1 MTLLADIGDAL
12 RGALADDVLPAA
24 TLHVV
29 TETLNDYGTPV
40 RTLTDHVGQGFV
52 SDWKAEVMAVRGY
65 AANTAKVV
73 LVQDAALPR
82 PKLGDEITAQRPING
97 TMEHFRVTDVTS
109 DPADATWQ
117 VAGVKI

>member
-24 TLHVV
+24 TLHAV
-29 TETLNDYGTPV
+29 TETLSDYGTPT
-40 RTLTDHVGQGFV
+40 RTLVDRAAQGFV
-52 SDWKAEVMAVRGY
+52 SDWKSDVMAARGY
-65 AANTAKVV
+65 PANTAKVV

-97 TMEHFRVTDVTS
+97 TLERFRVTDVTS

-117 VAGVKI
+117 VAGVKV